1 MTEVPVTYVVSSGED
16 SPDASEDEELQRAL
30 RLSLA
35 EQQQQQARSPQAA
48 GGADAGPQPAPPL
61 AGPAWGALPPSGR
74 GGSWGSL
81 GAASAPPLPEN
92 HADWADDFWRQQPG
106 WQDGSDAEQR
116 RQDAETAAAA
126 AAAADAAARYDEQL
140 AADEALAQ
148 SLHEQELC
156 QLSGEDRGA
165 VGCEAGDG
173 LRCWGA

>member
-35 EQQQQQARSPQAA
+35 EQQQPQARSQQAA
-48 GGADAGPQPAPPL
+48 GGADAGPQRPPPP
-61 AGPAWGALPPSGR
+61 AGPAWAALPPSER

-81 GAASAPPLPEN
+81 GAASAPPLPED

-148 SLHEQELC
+148 SLHEQELR

-165 VGCEAGDG
+165 VC
-173 LRCWGA
+173 L